1 MCPCVSSVGGR
12 HTWCDTRYYM
22 YVCRHDCAALLA
34 DSESSIR
41 QSGHLL
47 NVKVEQLRGTLCL
60 DGKDP
65 ASFSEAVHMMHV
77 CPGAL
82 RVYSTRVRHTVL
94 YSNAGCSCPIVL

>member
-1 MCPCVSSVGGR
+1 
-12 HTWCDTRYYM
+12 M

-47 NVKVEQLRGTLCL
+47 NVTVEQLRGTLCL

-77 CPGAL
+77 CPDVL
-82 RVYSTRVRHTVL
+82 RVYSTRVNQAHSAVQQCGL
-94 YSNAGCSCPIVL
+94 QLSDCSASVFACGTQCWFHAL